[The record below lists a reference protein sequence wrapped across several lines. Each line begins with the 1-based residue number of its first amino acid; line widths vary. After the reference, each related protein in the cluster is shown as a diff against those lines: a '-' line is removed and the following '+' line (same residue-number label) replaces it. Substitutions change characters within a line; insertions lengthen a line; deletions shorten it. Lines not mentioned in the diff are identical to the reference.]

1 MNVPFKSS
9 KATWHTCFDTSKISD
24 MEFFDKVKAPTLG
37 VLDVDDDTGIKR
49 QVAVKK
55 IHFNNRIIKDHSP

>member
-1 MNVPFKSS
+1 
-9 KATWHTCFDTSKISD
+9 

-49 QVAVKK
+49 QVAVKN
-55 IHFNNRIIKDHSP
+55 HVNNRIIKDHSP

>member
-1 MNVPFKSS
+1 
-9 KATWHTCFDTSKISD
+9 

-49 QVAVKK
+49 QVAVKNIIPIIVQSK
-55 IHFNNRIIKDHSP
+55 ITVHNMKNLFHI

>member
-1 MNVPFKSS
+1 
-9 KATWHTCFDTSKISD
+9 

-49 QVAVKK
+49 QVAEKK
-55 IHFNNRIIKDHSP
+55 IIPIIEYYQRSQSII

>member
-1 MNVPFKSS
+1 
-9 KATWHTCFDTSKISD
+9 

-49 QVAVKK
+49 QVAEKK
-55 IHFNNRIIKDHSP
+55 IIPIIE

>member
-1 MNVPFKSS
+1 
-9 KATWHTCFDTSKISD
+9 

-49 QVAVKK
+49 QVAEKK
-55 IHFNNRIIKDHSP
+55 NHSNNRIIKDHSPYYEKSFSYLILYIRTSFKKY